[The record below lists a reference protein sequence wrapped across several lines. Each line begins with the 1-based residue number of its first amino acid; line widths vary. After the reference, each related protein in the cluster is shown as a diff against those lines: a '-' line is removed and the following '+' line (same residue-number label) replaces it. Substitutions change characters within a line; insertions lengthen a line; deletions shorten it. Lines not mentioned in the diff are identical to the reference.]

1 MINPMVGDPYLLLTP
16 ALAAGVLA
24 LVRFVG
30 CDKVFGLEHVDPPIP
45 RNQVV
50 DFAVDPAN
58 PPTVRNDYTG
68 SVGMVIQPNSD
79 VTLLSLGRWCSS
91 MNSQAHDVKV
101 VDGLTGMDVPGAIV
115 AVSLSGKPEQT
126 FVFVDLPTPVT
137 LTGGQTYYLVSG
149 EQVGGDTFLDY
160 TITVTPSADF
170 QVPSAVYA
178 DPTPLPPV
186 VYQVKGGAGSCYG
199 PVNAQY

>member
-1 MINPMVGDPYLLLTP
+1 MSDPFLLLTP

-45 RNQVV
+45 RHQLV

-91 MNSQAHDVKV
+91 MNGQAHVVKV
-101 VDGLTGMDVPGAIV
+101 VDGATGTDIPGAIV
-115 AVSLSGKPEQT
+115 AVSLSAKPEQT

-137 LTGGQTYYLVSG
+137 LTGGQTYYLVSS
-149 EQVGGDTFLDY
+149 EQMGGDTFLDY
-160 TITVTPSADF
+160 TIAVTPSGDF
-170 QVPSAVYA
+170 QVPSAVFA
-178 DPTPLPPV
+178 DQTPTPPAT
-186 VYQVKGGAGSCYG
+186 YQLKGGPGNCYG

>member
-1 MINPMVGDPYLLLTP
+1 MIDLIVGDPYLLLTP

-30 CDKVFGLEHVDPPIP
+30 CDKVLGLQHFPPAIP
-45 RNQVV
+45 RKQLV

-101 VDGLTGMDVPGAIV
+101 VDGSTGIDVPGALV
-115 AVSLSGKPEQT
+115 AVSLAGQPEQT
-126 FVFVDLPTPVT
+126 FVFIDLPTPVK
-137 LTGGQTYYLVSG
+137 LTGGQTYYLVSNELTG
-149 EQVGGDTFLDY
+149 ADAFLEY

-178 DPTPLPPV
+178 DQTPTPPV
-186 VYQVKGGAGSCYG
+186 IYKTQGSAGNCYG